1 MEIDIDVYF
10 WMVDRGL
17 FDDDQRNK
25 VDMERNKVKMHRE
38 HSSRFEN
45 GVYIGKIMLLLKKS
59 IVSIIISSFLMISVT
74 DKNIKET
81 F

>member
-25 VDMERNKVKMHRE
+25 VDMDRNKVKLHRE
-38 HSSRFEN
+38 HSIKFEN
-45 GVYIGKIMLLLKKS
+45 GVYIGKIMQLLKKS
-59 IVSIIISSFLMISVT
+59 IVFISFVNHIYR
-74 DKNIKET
+74 
-81 F
+81 

>member
-25 VDMERNKVKMHRE
+25 VELERNKVKMHRE
-38 HSSRFEN
+38 HSQRFEN
-45 GVYIGKIMLLLKKS
+45 GVYIAKLMLILKKS
-59 IVSIIISSFLMISVT
+59 VVSTYSH
-74 DKNIKET
+74 
-81 F
+81 